1 MVKPTVVHT
10 YHGILVNAKKLV
22 TDTHNYLDRSQGIML
37 SEKKVNFFKY
47 IVWFYL
53 YNVLE
58 IT

>member
-10 YHGILVNAKKLV
+10 YHGILVHAKD
-22 TDTHNYLDRSQGIML
+22 DTHNYLDRSQGIML
-37 SEKKVNFFKY
+37 SEKKVNFFKH